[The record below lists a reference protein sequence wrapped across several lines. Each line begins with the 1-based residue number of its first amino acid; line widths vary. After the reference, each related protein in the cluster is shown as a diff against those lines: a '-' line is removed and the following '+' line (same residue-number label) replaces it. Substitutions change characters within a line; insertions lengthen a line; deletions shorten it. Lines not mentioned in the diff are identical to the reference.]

1 MTQDDNISIHNSVER
16 IGNSFYGPWLILAA
30 ATLWGTTGTAQAL
43 APAAAQPAAIGAVRL
58 VIGGLALLLLAGWQ
72 GHLRHTGRWPL
83 KATAIAGIG
92 MALYQLTFFAAV
104 QRAGVA
110 VGTIVG
116 IGSAPILGGLLAWF
130 VRREQPGRRWFVAT
144 ALAIIGCTLL
154 IAAGRTNTSSTLDMI
169 GILLALTAG
178 LSYAAYTVYSK
189 ELLADANRPPD
200 TVMAVVFCLGALLL
214 APLLFTADLSWLLKP
229 AGAAVALHLGIIT
242 VALAYALF
250 ARGLRAVPVSTAV
263 TLTLAE
269 PLTAGTLGVLLL
281 NEHLTPLAFTGVALL
296 LAGLLFLSTNKVQNS
311 GEFIGTHRNS

>member
-1 MTQDDNISIHNSVER
+1 MTQDDNISLHNTVER
-16 IGNSFYGPWLILAA
+16 ITNSFYGPWLILAA

-43 APAAAQPAAIGAVRL
+43 APAAAQPAAIGTVRL
-58 VIGGLALLLLAGWQ
+58 IIGGLALLLLAAWQ
-72 GHLRHTGRWPL
+72 GHLRHTGRWPI

-92 MALYQLTFFAAV
+92 MALYQLAFFAAV

-110 VGTIVG
+110 IGTIVG
-116 IGSAPILGGLLAWF
+116 IGSAPILGGLLAWL
-130 VRREQPGRRWFVAT
+130 VRHEQPGRRWFIAT
-144 ALAIIGCTLL
+144 ALAIVGCSLL
-154 IAAGRTNTSSTLDMI
+154 IAAGRTNTSNTLDML

-189 ELLADANRPPD
+189 ELLENRPPD

-214 APLLFTADLSWLLKP
+214 SPLLFTADLTWLLQP
-229 AGAAVALHLGIIT
+229 AGAAVALHLGLVT

-269 PLTAGTLGVLLL
+269 PLTAATLGLLLL
-281 NEHLTPLAFTGVALL
+281 NEHLTPPRL
-296 LAGLLFLSTNKVQNS
+296 
-311 GEFIGTHRNS
+311 HRHCPPARWPLIPFYW